1 MPKAINQ
8 GLSIHNPLLQ
18 IVVWNL
24 MPLIGVLF
32 LGWDPFSV
40 PLCYAL
46 ESIVIGVFNSFKLTA
61 VCFFGKKTE
70 SIGDMNSVGLLAVV
84 FFVSS
89 FSLLLLIQFYSFFH
103 AIGLVADK
111 QVTIM
116 QVMQHVITRE
126 EVSLLFTTFAV
137 LNAFSFVTEF
147 ILPGR
152 YAERTISEQFQE
164 PFPRIL
170 VVQFL
175 IAIGGML
182 YVYTGN
188 KFSMLLV
195 LMLLKTA
202 TEYILTKYKIGEL
215 FSW

>member
-8 GLSIHNPLLQ
+8 GLSIHKPLLQ

-116 QVMQHVITRE
+116 QVMQ
-126 EVSLLFTTFAV
+126 
-137 LNAFSFVTEF
+137 
-147 ILPGR
+147 
-152 YAERTISEQFQE
+152 Q
-164 PFPRIL
+164 
-170 VVQFL
+170 
-175 IAIGGML
+175 
-182 YVYTGN
+182 
-188 KFSMLLV
+188 
-195 LMLLKTA
+195 
-202 TEYILTKYKIGEL
+202 KYH
-215 FSW
+215 